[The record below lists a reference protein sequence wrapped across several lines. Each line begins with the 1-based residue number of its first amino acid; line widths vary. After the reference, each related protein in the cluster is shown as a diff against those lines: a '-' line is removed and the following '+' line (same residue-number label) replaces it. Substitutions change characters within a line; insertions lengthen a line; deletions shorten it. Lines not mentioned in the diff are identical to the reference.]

1 MPIDIR
7 PFFFIKFEHKDCEDW
22 GKYNWTWTCGV
33 GEGGAASTGDRAE
46 ALLANLHKAT
56 APSSCCLE
64 LDELRRLIS
73 NSRPIWKNA

>member
-1 MPIDIR
+1 LNRKIVRIEENTTGLEP
-7 PFFFIKFEHKDCEDW
+7 
-22 GKYNWTWTCGV
+22 TCGV

-46 ALLANLHKAT
+46 ALLANLHKAA

-73 NSRPIWKNA
+73 NSRPTWTDA